1 MLSLELFPSIQ
12 PDRGK
17 EAIRRDL
24 MNDVALIKA
33 VGTSVVLLAAVVYL
47 LTDSVAAFLAMAAV
61 GVVALHV
68 MAFRWAAAHLQP
80 QRRTM
85 TGSVRAGARRK
96 ATGGMADQA
105 PFKPA
110 HT

>member
-47 LTDSVAAFLAMAAV
+47 LTDSVAAFLMMAAV

-68 MAFRWAAAHLQP
+68 MAFRWAAAHLQNRP
-80 QRRTM
+80 TVA
-85 TGSVRAGARRK
+85 GGVRSGARRK
-96 ATGGMADQA
+96 SAGGMAGRA